1 MNTEHF
7 ADRPDTPDTTTST
20 ISALGLGK
28 SPDDQDAYPQTV
40 DPDIARMES
49 LMDQWTYELK
59 RNVLVCILNSSLTGL
74 NIYIIMYVYV
84 CM

>member
-1 MNTEHF
+1 MNTEQF
-7 ADRPDTPDTTTST
+7 GDRPDTPDTTTST

-28 SPDDQDAYPQTV
+28 SPDDQGAYPQTV

-59 RNVLVCILNSSLTGL
+59 RNVLVCMLNCSLTD
-74 NIYIIMYVYV
+74 
-84 CM
+84 